1 MARWYS
7 ATRDYVIDLATGA
20 IGTTHAVPPA
30 VFKSAPADVVLGT
43 VEQPALNTDRLCVGR
58 YVGRGTPPGLPA
70 NAWGSNERDSLRM
83 ELRVSY
89 RYDLDPDA
97 SATRPG
103 IDRQE
108 LARCRAADDAQVILV
123 ALAHPDNLGDAGNGV
138 EVLSIDLDGE
148 HRVEDPRNGVS
159 VVSVFPLRVEVASS
173 RTADWDL
180 GEHAVA
186 P

>member
-1 MARWYS
+1 MARWFS
-7 ATRDYVIDLATGA
+7 ATRDYVIGLATGA
-20 IGTTHAVPPA
+20 IGTTHPVPPG
-30 VFKSAPADVVLGT
+30 VFKSAPGDVVLGT

-70 NAWGSNERDSLRM
+70 SAWGSNERDSIRM

-97 SATRPG
+97 SSTRPG
-103 IDRQE
+103 FDRQE

-123 ALAHPDNLGDAGNGV
+123 ALAHPDNYGDAGNGV
-138 EVLSIDLDGE
+138 SVILIEPDGD

-173 RTADWDL
+173 RTAGWDV
-180 GEHAVA
+180 GTDAGQG
-186 P
+186 